1 MIKAALDLTDHAPD
15 PDLDERDLEQTY
27 KRMYRSLVDLRAIGL
42 KNDPDKETP
51 PANFHFTW
59 SHLLLHGKDHEA
71 IEGYRES
78 AKGQYVLRSFPLHRL
93 LYPIRHESYIVLVKA
108 NQKLAEN
115 KLLELEDEYSTNP
128 IINANCED
136 IKVKSGKVF
145 SVDVRDHNN
154 EIINVRIEAYGKG
167 AAIRG
172 LSNLDRRPNIV
183 IIDDP
188 QDEEDAN
195 SETILEN
202 DWNWFLSDI
211 KFLSKSCRIFLIGN
225 NMGEKCIIEMVR
237 KHAKELGFNFRR
249 VPVMNKDNVP
259 LWPERNTTAE
269 ILKEREAYRSIGKLD
284 IWLREKM
291 CLSVDEETKVFKKG
305 WRRYYAAG
313 NKRNIQADSSIYITL
328 DPASSKERNACY
340 RAFVVNAVSPENLWY
355 LLDVPFGF
363 WDSVQLIDKLFEI
376 VEKYRPIQVGIEKG
390 LYQQVIEPF
399 IDKEMVRRNIY
410 FEIVPLEHA
419 KEGSKLERIKI
430 LAPRFKTGTILFPDN
445 TETDPWVTEM
455 ETEMEGV
462 TKDKIKSLRIDLV
475 DALAMQTQIATPPVR
490 LSSTQSQQTPE
501 EEKKNIPGM
510 EPKTALA
517 TQRHFHP
524 SQLPRQSVD

>member
-1 MIKAALDLTDHAPD
+1 MKATADRIDLNPDTDPDIDRVALAETYGKMLKSLVDFRRIGLSND
-15 PDLDERDLEQTY
+15 PDLECD
-27 KRMYRSLVDLRAIGL
+27 
-42 KNDPDKETP
+42 
-51 PANFHFTW
+51 PANFHFEW
-59 SHLLLHGKDHEA
+59 SHLLLHGTQHEA

-93 LYPIRHESYIVLVKA
+93 VFPIRSESYIVLVKA

-128 IINANCED
+128 LINANCED

-145 SVDVRDHNN
+145 SVDVKDHNGD
-154 EIINVRIEAYGKG
+154 IINVRIEAYGKG

-188 QDEEDAN
+188 QDQEDSQ
-195 SETILEN
+195 SETIMAN

-211 KFLSKSCRIFLIGN
+211 KFLAKVCRIFLIGN
-225 NMGEKCIIEMVR
+225 NMGEKCIVEMVR
-237 KHAKELGFNFRR
+237 KYHKELGFNFRR
-249 VPVMNKDNVP
+249 VPVMNKHNVP
-259 LWPERNTTAE
+259 SWPARNTTQE
-269 ILKEREAYRSIGKLD
+269 ILKERESYRAVGKLD

-291 CLSVDEETKVFKKG
+291 CLSTDEETKVFKKA
-305 WRRYYAAG
+305 WRKYYAAG
-313 NKRNIQADSSIYITL
+313 NKHNIAGDSSVYITL
-328 DPASSKERNACY
+328 DPASSKEKTACY
-340 RAFVVNAVSPENLWY
+340 RAFIVNAVSPENLWY

-399 IDKEMVRRNIY
+399 IDKEMIRRNIY
-410 FEIVPLEHA
+410 FEVVPLEHA
-419 KEGSKLERIKI
+419 KEGSKLERIKM

-445 TETDPWVTEM
+445 AETDPWVAEM
-455 ETEMEGV
+455 EAEMEGV
-462 TKDKIKSLRIDLV
+462 TKDQIKSLRIDLV
-475 DALAMQTQIATPPVR
+475 DALAMQTQIAVPPVR
-490 LSSTQSQQTPE
+490 LSSTIQHQDD
-501 EEKKNIPGM
+501 KKIVPGM
-510 EPKTALA
+510 EPKTAMA
-517 TQRHFHP
+517 ANRTYHP